1 MGIRDDKLPSP
12 GTKARRGASS
22 PEAGWLRGHVGVALR
37 RTYRIRLYAQIGFA
51 LVSAFTGW
59 QFARFIAAAQSGEIP
74 LPVRPPGVEGYLP
87 ITGLMGLLD
96 WIYRG
101 SLNYI
106 HPAATVLFIT
116 FVVMSLLLRRSFCS
130 WVCPVGLISE
140 SLARLGQ
147 LLLGRNLRAPRWL
160 DITLRGFRY
169 LLLGFFLWAIFGMSA
184 EALRE
189 FIESPYNRVA
199 DIKMYLFFAKASVT
213 TIVVLAALSLA
224 SVFVNGAWCRYL
236 CPYGALVGLFA
247 LISPSKVRRDEDHC
261 IDCKQCDNVC
271 MARLNVSEGVDIGGV
286 ECTGCLD
293 CLASCPAPPALTV
306 RVASRR
312 TGLVRYALAV
322 ILIFVIAYGTAQ
334 LTGNWRNKI
343 TDSEYVKRVLLIDSP
358 EYGHPG
364 GRGYAP
370 EESEAETNSPGE

>member
-1 MGIRDDKLPSP
+1 MGIRAYKLSSP
-12 GTKARRGASS
+12 GTRARRGESS
-22 PEAGWLRGHVGVALR
+22 PETGPLRGHAGVALR
-37 RTYRIRLYAQIGFA
+37 RTYRIRLFTQIGFA

-59 QFARFIAAAQSGEIP
+59 QFARFIAAAQGGGLP

-96 WIYRG
+96 WIHRG

-116 FVVMSLLLRRSFCS
+116 FVAMSLLLRRSFCS
-130 WVCPVGLISE
+130 WVCPGGLISE

-160 DITLRGFRY
+160 DIVLRGFRY
-169 LLLGFFLWAIFGMSA
+169 LLLGFFLWAILGMSA

-199 DIKMYLFFAKASVT
+199 DVKMYIFFAKASVT

-224 SVFVNGAWCRYL
+224 SVLVNGAWCRYL

-247 LISPSKVRRDEDHC
+247 LVSPTKVRRDENHC
-261 IDCKQCDNVC
+261 IDCKQCDSAC
-271 MARLNVSEGVDIGGV
+271 MARLNVSEGANVGGV

-306 RVASRR
+306 CFASRR
-312 TGLVRYALAV
+312 TGLVSYALAV
-322 ILIFVIAYGTAQ
+322 ILIFVIAYGAAQ

-343 TDSEYVKRVLLIDSP
+343 SEGEYVRRISEIDSP

-364 GRGYAP
+364 SRGYDRP
-370 EESEAETNSPGE
+370 TPGFDQ